1 MTLTE
6 EAQPLDQLLEQ
17 AMAAYRDG
25 NLNRAEVQCREI
37 LQREPDHIAGLQ
49 VLAAVAG
56 RFGVPQRGIEMV
68 KKIIQLQPRHAEAYS
83 QLAKLLR
90 QDGKDEDA
98 IAALKTAIEI
108 APDSAA
114 AYNDLGLLY
123 LDSNKADEAVECF
136 DRAIGLEPTM
146 AIAHFN
152 KGLVFESQGL
162 RNEAIAALRNVVAV
176 DENFAEAYAKLGNL
190 LLQKNDHDAAFEM
203 FRRAVQAK
211 PESAIGW
218 MCQAKILAE
227 EGKAVAAE
235 ETVRKAIELQPEN
248 SDAHVWHGSILMELG
263 RFEDAAAASDLAIA
277 LDRRQLAGYH
287 QLVNARKLTERDRPL
302 IAQMEWLLKE
312 GGLPE
317 DGRIDL
323 GFALGKAYD
332 DYSEYEKAITHFDDA
347 NRLKHQQTFVDK
359 KVYANFG
366 ARVDWQIA
374 NFNADHFSRNAAFG
388 SDWDVPILIV
398 GMPRSGT
405 TLVEQILSSH
415 PEVGAGGELAF
426 WRDHMTGFRMD
437 RTRRVDPAW
446 VRSTARDYQVLLSDL
461 CPGARR
467 VTDKMPQNF
476 NFIAPFHDVFPR
488 GRIIHCMRNPIDTC
502 LSIYFQNFS
511 RNVDFAYDRGDLVAF
526 YRQYQRLMAHW
537 RSVLPAGCMLEVQYE
552 QLVADPE
559 PLTRK
564 MIEFCGL
571 EWDDA
576 CLHHERNRR
585 PVRTA
590 SLWQARQ
597 PLYNSSVAR
606 WQKYRPWLGELEEFL
621 SDAERESSPI
631 ASPQLHD
638 DAAHCNGSD
647 EAV

>member
-1 MTLTE
+1 MTLAE
-6 EAQPLDQLLEQ
+6 EQPVDQLLKE
-17 AMAAYRDG
+17 AVTAYSEG
-25 NLNRAEVQCREI
+25 NFNRAEVNCRQI
-37 LQREPDHIAGLQ
+37 LEREPNHIASMQ

-56 RFGVPQRGIEMV
+56 RFGVPRRGIEV
-68 KKIIQLQPRHAEAYS
+68 VAKIIELQPRHADARI

-90 QDGKDEDA
+90 QDGKNEEA
-98 IAALKTAIEI
+98 IAALNSAIELD
-108 APDSAA
+108 PGSARA
-114 AYNDLGLLY
+114 HNDLGLIY
-123 LDSNKADEAVECF
+123 LDENKPREATDSF
-136 DRAIGLEPTM
+136 DRAIELDPAM

-152 KGLVFESQGL
+152 RGLALEAQGL
-162 RNEAIAALRNVVAV
+162 RSEAIAAFRNVVAI
-176 DENFAEAYAKLGNL
+176 DEGFAEAYAKLGNL
-190 LLQKNDHDAAFEM
+190 LLVGNRHAAAYEM
-203 FRRAVQAK
+203 FRRAVEAK
-211 PESAIGW
+211 PDSAVAW
-218 MCQAKILAE
+218 MCRAKILLE
-227 EGKAVAAE
+227 EGKAAEAE
-235 ETVRKAIELQPEN
+235 ETVRQAIERGPQN
-248 SDAHVWHGSILMELG
+248 SDAHALLGSILMELG
-263 RFEDAAAASDLAIA
+263 QFDDAAAASDLAIA
-277 LDRRQLAGYH
+277 LNRRQIAAYH
-287 QLVNARKLTERDRPL
+287 QLANSKKLAERDRPL
-302 IAQMEWLLKE
+302 VVQMEWMLKE
-312 GGLPE
+312 YRLAEPGE
-317 DGRIDL
+317 IDL

-332 DYSEYEKAITHFDDA
+332 DLGEYENAIAHFDEA
-347 NRLKHQQTFVDK
+347 NRLKHQHTACK
-359 KVYANFG
+359 HAAYA
-366 ARVDWQIA
+366 ASIDRQIA
-374 NFNADHFSRNAAFG
+374 KFDADFFSRNAALG
-388 SDWDVPILIV
+388 SDWDAPILV
-398 GMPRSGT
+398 LGTPRSGT

-415 PEVGAGGELAF
+415 PDVGAAGELAF
-426 WRDHMTGFRMD
+426 WCDHAPKFRMN
-437 RTRRVDPAW
+437 REGRVDPAW
-446 VRSTARDYQVLLSDL
+446 VESTAREYKALLGEK

-476 NFIAPFHDVFPR
+476 NFISLIHVVFPR
-488 GRIIHCMRNPIDTC
+488 ARIIHCMRHPVDAC